1 MNDTYTLAYQ
11 ACGHYFMT
19 SGKMPTVEAIKAEIG
34 IKSPT
39 TISSAIKDWKSA
51 LAQAMA
57 DNNTPIAGI
66 PPEISHA
73 FTDLWQHALATAT
86 TAYQDRCTLLENKE
100 AELSAKEQA
109 LMLECERI
117 KQQIALT
124 EQRCQ
129 EESLFLKQEISRLTA
144 ESTDCLS
151 QADEYRQ
158 RATEAEK
165 QCAVLAEQSRQ
176 EQHKLALLTTQY
188 EREHD
193 WSLKRIEEEK
203 ESIRQQTQQEMT
215 RLQSESTRSKQ
226 ALELIQLKYEQLAHQ
241 AKADQE
247 RIIALERSLSEE
259 KVIQANLLLN
269 EAKYQ
274 NELNALQERIR
285 LLMTKSKKNNITK

>member
-19 SGKMPTVEAIKAEIG
+19 TGKMPTVEAIKAEIG

-66 PPEISHA
+66 PSELSQA
-73 FTDLWQHALATAT
+73 FADLWQHALATAA
-86 TAYQDRCTLLENKE
+86 TAYQEHYTLLENKE

-109 LMLECERI
+109 LTLERERI
-117 KQQIALT
+117 QQQIALT

-129 EESLFLKQEISRLTA
+129 EESHFLKQEITRLTA
-144 ESTDCLS
+144 ESTECIS
-151 QADEYRQ
+151 HAEEHRQ
-158 RATEAEK
+158 RAMEAEK

-176 EQHKLALLTTQY
+176 EQDKLALLTTQY

-203 ESIRQQTQQEMT
+203 ESIRQQTQQEIT
-215 RLQSESTRSKQ
+215 RLHSESARSKQ
-226 ALELIQLKYEQLAHQ
+226 ALELIQLKYEQLTNQ
-241 AKADQE
+241 TKADQE
-247 RIIALERSLSEE
+247 RINALERSLSEE
-259 KVIQANLLLN
+259 KVTQANLLLN

-285 LLMTKSKKNNITK
+285 LLLAKGKKK

>member
-19 SGKMPTVEAIKAEIG
+19 TGKMPTVEAIKAEIG

-51 LAQAMA
+51 LAQTMA
-57 DNNTPIAGI
+57 DNNTPITGV
-66 PPEISHA
+66 PPELSQA
-73 FTDLWQHALATAT
+73 FADLWQHALATAA
-86 TAYQDRCTLLENKE
+86 TAYQERCTLLDKKE
-100 AELSAKEQA
+100 AQLAAKEQA
-109 LMLECERI
+109 LTHESEQI
-117 KQQIALT
+117 QQQIALT

-129 EESLFLKQEISRLTA
+129 EESHFLKQEITRLMA
-144 ESTDCLS
+144 ESTDGIS
-151 QADEYRQ
+151 QAEEHRQ

-215 RLQSESTRSKQ
+215 RLQNESARSKQ
-226 ALELIQLKYEQLAHQ
+226 ALELIQLKYEQLTNQ

-247 RIIALERSLSEE
+247 RINALERSLSEE
-259 KVIQANLLLN
+259 KITQANLLLN

-274 NELNALQERIR
+274 NELNARQERIK
-285 LLMTKSKKNNITK
+285 LLLAKGKKK